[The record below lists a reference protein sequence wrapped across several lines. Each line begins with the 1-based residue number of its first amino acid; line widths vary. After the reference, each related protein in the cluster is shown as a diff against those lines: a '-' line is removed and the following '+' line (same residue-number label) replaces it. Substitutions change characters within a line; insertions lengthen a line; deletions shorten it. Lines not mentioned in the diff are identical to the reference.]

1 MMLYWFAVMK
11 TGRGAT
17 DVDYLTTD
25 ESKRNRDGEDFC
37 LRISARE

>member
-1 MMLYWFAVMK
+1 MK

-17 DVDYLTTD
+17 DVDYLTTN
-25 ESKRNRDGEDFC
+25 ESKRNRDDDGFC